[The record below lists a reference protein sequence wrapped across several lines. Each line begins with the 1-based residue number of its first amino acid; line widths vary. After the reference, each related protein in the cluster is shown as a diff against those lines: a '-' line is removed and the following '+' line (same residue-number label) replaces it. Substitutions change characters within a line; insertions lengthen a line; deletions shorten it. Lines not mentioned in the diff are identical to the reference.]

1 MRANLLPGRM
11 WTEGRRCGSRVAAVA
26 AVVALGV
33 PATAAAGVATA
44 DGGTARFVDPVG
56 ARDVLAADL
65 ELVDRTPD
73 VDPQGWSVSFL
84 QYDPAATWGPGC
96 QEGFVGT
103 LCPFGASPP
112 GAIAIDLGA
121 GDDELEFG
129 IKAATPPET
138 TVTLAGGAG
147 NDRIATIRTRALID
161 GGEGDDV
168 LLPDA
173 RWALDFPPDSS
184 PGGVIAGGPGTDTV
198 DYEQALDPIDVSLDA
213 DANDGRAGEGDNVR
227 PDVENVVASPLGG
240 TLAGSATANRI
251 EGRGGPDRIA
261 GGAGRD
267 TLTGSSGNDTL
278 DALDAAGGDR
288 VDCGEGADVAVVDA
302 GDIVAAGQPAGS
314 GACEQVSWAPRLAAS
329 NLRYRDQRIVLALS
343 CPRAAESCRGTI
355 LLRSAGGTPK
365 TLAQARYRVKRGKR
379 ATLRVKPTRAGRS
392 ALERRSVKATAL
404 VQPSGTAAR
413 TGRAVTV
420 RR

>member
-1 MRANLLPGRM
+1 MARRRGARAAL
-11 WTEGRRCGSRVAAVA
+11 VAT
-26 AVVALGV
+26 AVVLGV
-33 PATAAAGVATA
+33 PAIAEAGVATA
-44 DGGTARFVDPVG
+44 DGGTARFADPSG

-65 ELVDRTPD
+65 EFVDRTPD

-84 QYDPAATWGPGC
+84 QYDPPATWGAGC

-112 GAIAIDLGA
+112 GAIVVDLGA

-129 IKAATPPET
+129 IKATTRPET
-138 TVTLAGGAG
+138 SVTLAGGAG
-147 NDRIATIRTRALID
+147 NDRIATVRTRALID

-173 RWALDFPPDSS
+173 RWSLDFPPDPT
-184 PGGVIAGGPGTDTV
+184 PGGVVAGGPGTDTA
-198 DYEQALDPIDVSLDA
+198 DYEQALDPIDVSLDGKP
-213 DANDGRAGEGDNVR
+213 NDGRAGEGDNVR
-227 PDVENVVASPLGG
+227 PDVENVVASQVGG
-240 TLAGSATANRI
+240 TLAGGAGANRL

-267 TLTGSSGNDTL
+267 TLTGGGGDDTL

-288 VDCGEGADVAVVDA
+288 VECGEGVDVALVDA
-302 GDIVAAGQPAGS
+302 GDIVAAEPS
-314 GACEQVSWAPRLAAS
+314 ACEQVSWAPRLAAS
-329 NLRYRDQRIVLALS
+329 NLRYRNERIALALS
-343 CPRAAESCRGTI
+343 CPREAQSCRGTVV
-355 LLRSAGGTPK
+355 LRSAGSTPK
-365 TLAQARYRVKRGKR
+365 TLAQASYRVKRGKR
-379 ATLRVKPTRAGRS
+379 ATLRLKPTRAGRS
-392 ALERRSVKATAL
+392 AFKRRSVKATAV
-404 VQPSGTAAR
+404 VQPSGTAAS